1 MSNKSKINN
10 DIPVSYRLLFSVAY
24 IYSFSMLI
32 NVIGAQV
39 LFVLVIQYF
48 ILTMFIK
55 TCIHGIKSCTQYV
68 NKVVTYPWFYRKTSL
83 IGWLIFK
90 EFTTLL
96 LNGALILPILNTNN
110 MKRNNLTYTI
120 IISYVWNRTVGID
133 DIGSSQTYLSPGPA
147 QDTFDGKL

>member
-83 IGWLIFK
+83 IG
-90 EFTTLL
+90 
-96 LNGALILPILNTNN
+96 
-110 MKRNNLTYTI
+110 
-120 IISYVWNRTVGID
+120 
-133 DIGSSQTYLSPGPA
+133 
-147 QDTFDGKL
+147 